1 MAIDV
6 TSAPPQGDPAMSD
19 DVTTAPREGR
29 RRRYSQ
35 LSRRDKIAL
44 GLFVGI
50 PTFFHIMFVWVPT
63 ISTVALSFTEWDG
76 LKLGTWKLIGFENY
90 WRVFTVFDNK
100 FFPALFNNL
109 ILLVFLSACSVIGI
123 LFAYLLDKNIR
134 GTAIYQSVLYM
145 PVVLSL
151 AVVGFIWKGVMWSP
165 SQGMFNVILGR
176 TAQGDQIDWV
186 GNAEKIFTIHV
197 PFLDAPLGLS
207 KNFAALLIAMAWR
220 HIGYVMVLYLAG
232 LKSVDPSL
240 REAAAID
247 GCNEWQ
253 SFRRVVFPVM
263 KPINVVVFVITV
275 IEALRAFDIIFALK
289 KPPGTQVLGI
299 LVRDNLVG
307 EGGGHVGLGSAYGV
321 ILLLMCLVF
330 IVWYLINNNRENEA

>member
-1 MAIDV
+1 
-6 TSAPPQGDPAMSD
+6 
-19 DVTTAPREGR
+19 
-29 RRRYSQ
+29 

-44 GLFVGI
+44 WVFAGV
-50 PTFFHIMFVWVPT
+50 PAAVHIIFVWVPAL
-63 ISTVALSFTEWDG
+63 STVVLSFTEWDG
-76 LKLGTWKLIGFENY
+76 LELGTWKMTGFSNY
-90 WRVFTVFDNK
+90 WLVFTVFDNK
-100 FFPALFNNL
+100 FFPALFNNI
-109 ILLVFLSACSVIGI
+109 ILLVFLSICSAIGI

-134 GTAIYQSVLYM
+134 GSAIYQSVFYM

-165 SQGMFNVILGR
+165 RQGMFNVILGR

-186 GNAEKIFTIHV
+186 GNAEKIFTLRI
-197 PFLDAPLGLS
+197 PGLDTPLGLS
-207 KNFAALLIAMAWR
+207 KNFAALLVAMAWR

-240 REAAAID
+240 REASAID

-307 EGGGHVGLGSAYGV
+307 EGGGKVGLGSSYGV
-321 ILLLMCLVF
+321 ILLLLCLVF
-330 IVWYLINNNRENEA
+330 IVWYLANNNREDET

>member
-1 MAIDV
+1 
-6 TSAPPQGDPAMSD
+6 
-19 DVTTAPREGR
+19 
-29 RRRYSQ
+29 
-35 LSRRDKIAL
+35 
-44 GLFVGI
+44 
-50 PTFFHIMFVWVPT
+50 
-63 ISTVALSFTEWDG
+63 
-76 LKLGTWKLIGFENY
+76 
-90 WRVFTVFDNK
+90 
-100 FFPALFNNL
+100 
-109 ILLVFLSACSVIGI
+109 
-123 LFAYLLDKNIR
+123 
-134 GTAIYQSVLYM
+134 
-145 PVVLSL
+145 
-151 AVVGFIWKGVMWSP
+151 
-165 SQGMFNVILGR
+165 MFNVILGR
-176 TAQGDQIDWV
+176 TAQGNQIDWV

-197 PFLDAPLGLS
+197 PGSTRRSGLS

-307 EGGGHVGLGSAYGV
+307 EGGGHVGLGSALRRDPAAAV
-321 ILLLMCLVF
+321 PRVHHLVPGQQLPGERGMSAQLT
-330 IVWYLINNNRENEA
+330 VVKRQPRRRPALADRAVRLPDRRWRCCGWCRSAARSTRRCVRTARRRSSASSRCRRRLTLQNYRNAWNQGGMGRSLRQHDVHRDPVAGLDPRSSRARWRLQSAASPGAST

>member
-1 MAIDV
+1 
-6 TSAPPQGDPAMSD
+6 MSTEL
-19 DVTTAPREGR
+19 TTAPREGR
-29 RRRYSQ
+29 RRRRYSPLLAARQ
-35 LSRRDKIAL
+35 VALALFAGVPTVIHIA
-44 GLFVGI
+44 
-50 PTFFHIMFVWVPT
+50 FVWVPA
-63 ISTVALSFTEWDG
+63 IATVLLSFTDWDG
-76 LKLGTWKLIGFENY
+76 LKLGTWKLTGFTNY

-100 FFPALFNNL
+100 FFPAFFNNL
-109 ILLVFLSACSVIGI
+109 ILLVFLSVCSAIGI
-123 LFAYLLDKNIR
+123 LFAYLLDKKIH
-134 GTAIYQSVLYM
+134 GSAIYQSVFYM

-165 SQGMFNVILGR
+165 RQGMFNVILGR

-186 GNAEKIFTIHV
+186 GNAERIFTLHI
-197 PFLDAPLGLS
+197 PGLDTPLGLS

-232 LKSVDPSL
+232 LKSVDPSF

-299 LVRDNLVG
+299 LVATTW
-307 EGGGHVGLGSAYGV
+307 SAKVAGRWASAPA
-321 ILLLMCLVF
+321 M
-330 IVWYLINNNRENEA
+330 E